1 MLLLCVKAIL
11 MGNKLANF
19 GFLVV
24 VSLIFTQCA
33 NKGTATG
40 GPKPTV
46 KRAPN
51 GRMVSLKETTPD
63 VAPAKKAT
71 AKKVAPTKGQP
82 TVTRD
87 KTTGRIVG
95 LKKK

>member
-1 MLLLCVKAIL
+1 
-11 MGNKLANF
+11 
-19 GFLVV
+19 
-24 VSLIFTQCA
+24 
-33 NKGTATG
+33 
-40 GPKPTV
+40 
-46 KRAPN
+46 
-51 GRMVSLKETTPD
+51 MVSLKETTPD